1 MKPELRKDDEAMNKE
16 HITARLRQVE
26 ERYENE
32 MGCARRNRD
41 NELIDIR
48 SKCEHEEGFQ
58 KRYFA
63 LLGKDGEEVCPVCG
77 LVKT

>member
-1 MKPELRKDDEAMNKE
+1 MNKE
-16 HITARLRQVE
+16 HITARFRQVE

-48 SKCEHEEGFQ
+48 SKCEHEDGFQ
-58 KRYFA
+58 KRYIRI
-63 LLGKDGEEVCPVCG
+63 GDYTVESGEVCPICG
-77 LVKT
+77 LVKLCE